1 MHFHSEY
8 GLGGHC
14 YLRVREFSG
23 IFEYGLT
30 EQFELFALN
39 AESSYW
45 GGRRLQKI
53 YVHPYVH
60 PNKTPFNTGRNAPGV
75 DITLKTPFLR
85 VGIYIVLRNT
95 LFPEG

>member
-8 GLGGHC
+8 GLVVHC

-53 YVHPYVH
+53 YVHPCTH
-60 PNKTPFNTGRNAPGV
+60 PETQLN
-75 DITLKTPFLR
+75 
-85 VGIYIVLRNT
+85 
-95 LFPEG
+95 FPHASGSIGL